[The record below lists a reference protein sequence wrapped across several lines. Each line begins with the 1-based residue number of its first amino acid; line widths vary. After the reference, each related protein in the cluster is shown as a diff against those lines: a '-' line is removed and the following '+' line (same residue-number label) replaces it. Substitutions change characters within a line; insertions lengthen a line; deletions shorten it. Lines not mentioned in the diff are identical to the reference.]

1 MTETPTVLITGGSR
15 GIGAATALLAARSG
29 WDVCFSYHSQAD
41 EANRICGRIRECG
54 QRAHFIQADMASEE
68 DITALWRETID
79 TFGTINALVNNA
91 GILEQ
96 QMPLAEF
103 ATDRLQRVFQVNT
116 LGSILCAREAVRH
129 MSTARGGVGGSIVNL
144 CSAAA
149 RLGSP
154 GEYIDSA
161 ASKAAV
167 DAVTIGLSKE
177 VAGEGIRVNSV
188 RPGSIY
194 TEIHASGGEPDRVN
208 RIAEIVPMKRGG
220 EPEEIA
226 EAILWLISD
235 KASYTTGTI
244 LEVTGGI

>member
-1 MTETPTVLITGGSR
+1 LSSTPTVLITGGSR

-29 WDVCFSYHSQAD
+29 WDVCFSYHSRAD

-54 QRAHFIQADMASEE
+54 QRAHFVQADMAREK
-68 DITALWRETID
+68 DITTLWREAID
-79 TFGTINALVNNA
+79 SFGTINALVNNA

-103 ATDRLQRVFQVNT
+103 TSERLRRVFDVNT

-129 MSTARGGVGGSIVNL
+129 MSTVQGGVGGTIVNL
-144 CSAAA
+144 SSATA
-149 RLGSP
+149 RLGAAN
-154 GEYIDSA
+154 EYIDYA

-167 DAVTIGLSKE
+167 DAVTVGLSKE
-177 VAGEGIRVNSV
+177 VAAEGIRVNSV
-188 RPGSIY
+188 RPGSIR
-194 TEIHASGGEPDRVN
+194 TEIHASGGEPDRVD
-208 RIAEIVPMKRGG
+208 RIAKIVPMKRGG

-226 EAILWLISD
+226 EAVLWLISD
-235 KASYTTGTI
+235 KSSYTTGTI